1 MSREHIEALE
11 LARDGDWDRA
21 HALVQEHG
29 DSMSC
34 LIHGYLHREEGDLG
48 NARFWY
54 SRAGESMPDNSLQEE
69 WQRLWRRVGGGH

>member
-1 MSREHIEALE
+1 MTREHIEALE

-21 HALVQEHG
+21 HALVQDHG
-29 DSMSC
+29 DPLSC
-34 LIHGYLHREEGDLG
+34 LIHGYLHREEGDMG

-69 WQRLWRRVGGGH
+69 WQRLWRRL